1 MAAVTESA
9 PLMFDTLLI
18 ANRGEIACRIARTA
32 RRMGLR
38 TVAAYS
44 DADRDAL
51 HVALCDT
58 AVRIGPPEAA
68 RSYLDAAVIVAA
80 ARAAGAQAIH
90 PGYGFLSESLALID
104 ACEAAGLIFVGPSR
118 EAIRRMGSKIESKRI
133 ALEAGVPVVPGYHA
147 DDQDPGLLQA
157 AASDIGYPVLIKASA
172 GGGGKGMRVVRSA
185 AEFAA
190 ALDTVR
196 REAQASF
203 GDDRV
208 LLERYLDEPRHLEVQ
223 LLGDRHGHLVHLF
236 ERECSI
242 QRNHQKVIEEAPAP
256 HLPPAV
262 REAVFAHALTMGRAI
277 GYDSTGTIEF
287 IHDSRSGDTFFLEMN
302 TRLQVEHPVTEL
314 TVGIDLVEWQLRVAA
329 GEPLGFG
336 QPELSQRGCAI
347 EVRVCAE
354 NPAAG
359 FAPEIGTLIGYREP
373 RGEGVRVDSG
383 VRIGSRVTPYYDS
396 MLAKVIAHA
405 DDRPTAARRLATA
418 LDDTVLLGVHSNL
431 GFLADLLR
439 HDHFA
444 QVLTTHYIERAFPT
458 GWQPRADD
466 GLAIAAAA
474 LHGVLA
480 KQAAVG
486 RSAWQSLGAWRVVGA
501 GSGAGSTQVLLE
513 DVHRRV
519 HEASVSPLGE
529 GWRVRVGDLELNL
542 AATLVGDTLELQRN
556 GLTVRFTVAVEQHAT
571 QGERV
576 WLAGPGG
583 TWAWRR
589 LDRWQRALKGAA
601 GADERGGNRLLA
613 PMPGLV
619 TQVQASVGMTVN
631 AGDTLVQME
640 AMKMVHTLSAPTPG
654 RVSELRCRV
663 GDAVRGGDVL
673 VIMEAMESEEK
684 Q

>member
-1 MAAVTESA
+1 
-9 PLMFDTLLI
+9 MFNTLLI

-38 TVAAYS
+38 TVAVYS
-44 DADRDAL
+44 DADRDSL

-68 RSYLDAAVIVAA
+68 RSYLDAAAIVAA

-118 EAIRRMGSKIESKRI
+118 DAIQRMGSKIESKRI
-133 ALEAGVPVVPGYHA
+133 ALDAGVPVVPGYHA
-147 DDQDPGLLQA
+147 DDQDPAVLQA

-185 AEFAA
+185 GEFAA
-190 ALDTVR
+190 ALVTVR

-223 LLGDRHGHLVHLF
+223 LLGDKHGHLVHLF

-262 REAVFAHALTMGRAI
+262 REALFAHALTMGRAI

-314 TVGIDLVEWQLRVAA
+314 TVGIDLVEWQLRVAT
-329 GEPLGFG
+329 GEPLGFA
-336 QPELSQRGCAI
+336 QPDLTQRGCAI
-347 EVRVCAE
+347 EARVCAE

-359 FAPEIGTLIGYREP
+359 FAPEIGALVGYREP
-373 RGEGVRVDSG
+373 RGEGVLVDSG
-383 VRIGSRVTPYYDS
+383 VRSGSQVTPYYDS

-444 QVLTTHYIERAFPT
+444 QVLSTHYIERAFPA

-480 KQAAVG
+480 KQD
-486 RSAWQSLGAWRVVGA
+486 RKSTRLNSSHIQKSRMPSSA
-501 GSGAGSTQVLLE
+501 
-513 DVHRRV
+513 
-519 HEASVSPLGE
+519 
-529 GWRVRVGDLELNL
+529 
-542 AATLVGDTLELQRN
+542 
-556 GLTVRFTVAVEQHAT
+556 
-571 QGERV
+571 
-576 WLAGPGG
+576 
-583 TWAWRR
+583 
-589 LDRWQRALKGAA
+589 
-601 GADERGGNRLLA
+601 
-613 PMPGLV
+613 
-619 TQVQASVGMTVN
+619 
-631 AGDTLVQME
+631 
-640 AMKMVHTLSAPTPG
+640 
-654 RVSELRCRV
+654 
-663 GDAVRGGDVL
+663 
-673 VIMEAMESEEK
+673 
-684 Q
+684 

>member
-1 MAAVTESA
+1 
-9 PLMFDTLLI
+9 MFDTLLI

-147 DDQDPGLLQA
+147 DDQDPGVLQA

>member
-1 MAAVTESA
+1 
-9 PLMFDTLLI
+9 
-18 ANRGEIACRIARTA
+18 
-32 RRMGLR
+32 
-38 TVAAYS
+38 
-44 DADRDAL
+44 
-51 HVALCDT
+51 
-58 AVRIGPPEAA
+58 
-68 RSYLDAAVIVAA
+68 
-80 ARAAGAQAIH
+80 
-90 PGYGFLSESLALID
+90 
-104 ACEAAGLIFVGPSR
+104 
-118 EAIRRMGSKIESKRI
+118 
-133 ALEAGVPVVPGYHA
+133 
-147 DDQDPGLLQA
+147 
-157 AASDIGYPVLIKASA
+157 
-172 GGGGKGMRVVRSA
+172 
-185 AEFAA
+185 
-190 ALDTVR
+190 
-196 REAQASF
+196 
-203 GDDRV
+203 
-208 LLERYLDEPRHLEVQ
+208 

-262 REAVFAHALTMGRAI
+262 REALFAHALTMGRAI

-329 GEPLGFG
+329 GEVLGFG
-336 QPELSQRGCAI
+336 QSDLSQRGCAI
-347 EVRVCAE
+347 EARVCAE

-383 VRIGSRVTPYYDS
+383 VRVGSQISPYYDS

-439 HDHFA
+439 HGHFA
-444 QVLTTHYIERAFPT
+444 QVLSTHYIERAFPA

-466 GLAIAAAA
+466 GLAMAAAA

-480 KQAAVG
+480 KQAAAGQQSPGV
-486 RSAWQSLGAWRVVGA
+486 WQSLGAWRAAGA
-501 GSGAGSTQVLLE
+501 GSGTGSTQVLLE
-513 DVHRRV
+513 DGQRRV
-519 HEASVSPLGE
+519 REVSVSPQGD
-529 GWRVRVGDLELNL
+529 GWRVLVDEGDGERELNL
-542 AATLVGDTLELQRN
+542 AATLVGDTLALQRD

-571 QGERV
+571 QGERL
-576 WLAGPGG
+576 WLSGPAG

-601 GADERGGNRLLA
+601 GADDQAGDRLLA

-619 TQVQASVGMTVN
+619 TQVQASVGMRVN

-640 AMKMVHTLSAPTPG
+640 AMKMVHTLSATAAG
-654 RVSELRCRV
+654 RVAELRCRV

-673 VIMEAMESEEK
+673 VIMEAMESEEE